1 MALKLRKGTNA
12 ERQTVT
18 PASGELIYTTDT
30 KQIYVGDGT
39 TIGGVFVGPAS
50 SAALTLGGNLT
61 LNGYDIV
68 GTGNI
73 NINGT
78 ITATG
83 DINLGNDDSD
93 NVVFGGEV
101 NSNII
106 PNTADTFNLGSS
118 TKRWNGAWVNNLTAT
133 TINAT
138 ELFGYLDGDV
148 EGSVFADDSTLLVDA
163 VSGKIVGPV
172 EANVTGNITGNV
184 IATDLTTLVN
194 ATTKTFTG
202 NLTGNV
208 SGDLSGAITG
218 TFQGQLLN
226 AEGQVFLD
234 TTSGDVPTLPLNVI
248 GELRGD
254 VIADDSTLLIN
265 GETGSIN
272 LNGTINNNVVPN
284 VDSTVNLGSSVY
296 KFSNAYIANTVF
308 IGSSSTQSI
317 SASGSNITLKGAV
330 QTNSPISAILDGDII
345 GSNLTSF
352 LVEDAVGIRAG
363 ATFKLPGTGLLTVQS
378 VDLGTNTVTTTTTF
392 TASDALDGSSV
403 IFYNPETAVSSYRFE
418 IPANPAGSR
427 GDKKGMVFATAT
439 HIYICFADYT
449 DGVSNIWTR
458 SDASTTW
465 S

>member
-363 ATFKLPGTGLLTVQS
+363 ATFKLPGTGSLTVQS

-449 DGVSNIWTR
+449 DGLSNIWTR

>member
-1 MALKLRKGTNA
+1 MALKLRKGTDA

-330 QTNSPISAILDGDII
+330 QTNLPISAILDGDII

-352 LVEDAVGIRAG
+352 VVEDAIGIRAG
-363 ATFKLPGTGLLTVQS
+363 ATFKLPGTGLLTVDS
-378 VDLGTNTVTTTTTF
+378 INLGTNTVTTTTTF

-449 DGVSNIWTR
+449 DGLSNIWTR